1 MPWSSP
7 HGHRFTSATILA
19 NVPKQPGVYGLYSAE
34 GWVFIGK
41 SKNLQQSLFQCLDK
55 KRQYFWP
62 DEPNAY
68 AFELC
73 APDQCGR
80 STGRAHPGILSPQK
94 PLARASSRPNG
105 ESQLVAVSGSNSPT
119 GARSS
124 NRPAVS

>member
-19 NVPKQPGVYGLYSAE
+19 NAPRQPGVYGLYSAE

-73 APDQCGR
+73 APDQCDDRQGEL
-80 STGRAHPGILSPQK
+80 ILEFYPRRNHL
-94 PLARASSRPNG
+94 PEPAPARMEKAS
-105 ESQLVAVSGSNSPT
+105 
-119 GARSS
+119 
-124 NRPAVS
+124 